1 MRWLDKQRKTTIM
14 EKKDLEYIEQYRK
27 IYKRVIQEAK
37 RRENDNHVSSSKNKV
52 KATWQLINKELGKSF
67 LNKKNIELKLGK
79 SKISNP
85 RVISVI

>member
-1 MRWLDKQRKTTIM
+1 MWLLDKQRKITIM
-14 EKKDLEYIEQYRK
+14 EEKELEYMEQYRK
-27 IYKRVIQEAK
+27 ICKRVIQEAK